1 MHSPKINMQA
11 EELAGQYD
19 VQFFK
24 PDKSQN
30 AHFAIGE
37 DWLEARLWENI
48 QWIECESILRE
59 LSTDACQGVKA
70 RVESMRKPTG
80 PVN

>member
-24 PDKSQN
+24 PDQSQN
-30 AHFAIGE
+30 ANFALGE
-37 DWLEARLWENI
+37 EWLEARLWENI
-48 QWIECESILRE
+48 QWIECESILRKP
-59 LSTDACQGVKA
+59 STDACQGVKA
-70 RVESMRKPTG
+70 RVESMAKPAG
-80 PVN
+80 LFN

>member
-24 PDKSQN
+24 PDQSQN
-30 AHFAIGE
+30 ANFAMGE
-37 DWLEARLWENI
+37 EWLETRLWENI

-59 LSTDACQGVKA
+59 PSTDACQGVKA
-70 RVESMRKPTG
+70 RVESMAKHAEPF
-80 PVN
+80 N

>member
-24 PDKSQN
+24 PDQSQN
-30 AHFAIGE
+30 ANFAMGE
-37 DWLEARLWENI
+37 EWLETRLWENI

-59 LSTDACQGVKA
+59 SSTDACQGVKA
-70 RVESMRKPTG
+70 RVESMAKHAEPF
-80 PVN
+80 N